1 MYGGD
6 TTSII
11 NRRRDSYNDLT
22 DYIFTLKKEMKIL
35 FFIKRI
41 LDKFKRK
48 RPSIW
53 DIDFTPKGEFF
64 DGDYKHEIE

>member
-1 MYGGD
+1 
-6 TTSII
+6 
-11 NRRRDSYNDLT
+11 
-22 DYIFTLKKEMKIL
+22 MKIL

-41 LDKFKRK
+41 LDNFKRK